1 VTSEPGNPRC
11 SSHIVIRTTAD
22 ITHPHVNVWVPRGQL
37 PTDGQGNVHLSANLQ
52 DTFSG
57 VAQPSTE
64 IELGEN
70 GTSAQVYQL
79 VSVDLSTPPRRSRR
93 HRPRRGEA

>member
-1 VTSEPGNPRC
+1 VTPDPENPRR

-22 ITHPHVNVWVPRGQL
+22 ISHPHVNVWVPRGQL
-37 PTDGQGNVHLSANLQ
+37 HTDVQGNVHLRANLQ

-64 IELGEN
+64 VELGEN
-70 GTSAQVYQL
+70 GTSAQVYKL
-79 VSVDLSTPPRRSRR
+79 VSVDLSTPPRQARR
-93 HRPRRGEA
+93 HRPRRGKD